1 MPMTLTQVRTMVR
14 DISDLDA
21 TDIPNSIIDNAAKE
35 AFQRIVVLERR
46 YPHYQDT
53 FTLTTVAN
61 QRAYTISTI
70 GDIREVISLV
80 DTASDGNRLTMIPYD
95 DAEDIYIGN
104 TDQPSR
110 PFFYAIWDGALHL
123 YPKPDIVYTIT
134 VRAYRNPLYTWVA
147 DPTLNIDIDDY
158 FHLLISYFVL
168 ARVYQRQEDPE
179 LSAMYMRSFEEG
191 VAMVRRDLMKT
202 PSARPL
208 LYSGGRQYPTMR
220 RWLQTLGSS
229 LSNYP

>member
-53 FTLTTVAN
+53 LTLTTVAN

-95 DAEDIYIGN
+95 DAEDIYLGN